1 MSLISVRNLFGPYR
15 NKVQMGALI
24 IAVIL
29 VLAIRMGSSRSSL
42 KHAPAREVES
52 GEREDLLGVLGKAR
66 KDAASARGSRSTD
79 EVLDDLIN
87 EKADDGPSEQPQRQ
101 DKSESFED
109 IRKSLGLE

>member
-29 VLAIRMGSSRSSL
+29 VLAIRMGTSQSYFKSTSTKDDTNDEL
-42 KHAPAREVES
+42 T
-52 GEREDLLGVLGKAR
+52 GVLGKAR
-66 KDAASARGSRSTD
+66 RDSQSARPSRSTD
-79 EVLDDLIN
+79 DVLDELIN
-87 EKADDGPSEQPQRQ
+87 EKADADSAVEHDSR
-101 DKSESFED
+101 DKSESFQD

>member
-29 VLAIRMGSSRSSL
+29 VLAIRMGTGKSN
-42 KHAPAREVES
+42 S
-52 GEREDLLGVLGKAR
+52 GELPPREGRSEDLLGVLGKSR
-66 KDAASARGSRSTD
+66 RDSQSARPSRSTD
-79 EVLDDLIN
+79 EVLDELIN
-87 EKADDGPSEQPQRQ
+87 EKPGEGPAQDSEDR
-101 DKSESFED
+101 DKNESFQD